1 MVAMSEVSRRLAA
14 IMFTD
19 IVGYS
24 ALTQKNENQALKD
37 LEEHRRLLRSNFRA
51 NGGAEINAMGDAFL
65 VEFSSSLNAVRCAIS
80 IQRILSERNRS
91 LPRDRAIRV
100 RIGIHLGDVLSHG
113 DDVYG
118 DAVNI
123 ASRLEPLASPGG
135 VCISQNVAD
144 DVRNKIDFPLVRLGR
159 YELKNV
165 EAPVEVY
172 RVVMPWEEEQPKEP
186 ARPERQRVAVLPF
199 ANISPDTND
208 EYLADGMTDEL
219 ISTLS
224 NIANL
229 GVIARTSVLR
239 YKGTSKGVHDIARE
253 LDVEAVL
260 DGSVRKSGNKLRVTI
275 RLIDG
280 ASEEHLWSKKFDKE
294 LEDILVIQSEIAD
307 SVAEAMEVEMK
318 TKEKHRIARRAT
330 ANAAAHTLYLKGR
343 FHWNKR
349 TEGGFKA
356 AIECFER
363 AIRDAP
369 EDALAYVGLAD
380 CYRIMGNRGF
390 MGSEEAASKA
400 RALVERALDL
410 DDTLAE
416 AHATLAGSLEVSWDW
431 SGAEREFLR
440 AIELNPSYASAY
452 QWYALHLGHRGRFKQ
467 AIEASRKAVELDPL
481 SPVMACTLF
490 EEYYLARQYDRA
502 AEQCERA
509 MELDPN
515 FGLAHFSLGQ
525 IYLER
530 HLLGQAVEKLEKAVS
545 ISTEPEYRA
554 VLAYAYAVS
563 GQRARATE
571 IYEELARAPVGNR
584 ASAPSLAV
592 IHVGLGENEKALA
605 LLDKACEEKSVALKH
620 YMVSPLLDN
629 LRSDP
634 RFDRLLE
641 KTGIRMP

>member
-1 MVAMSEVSRRLAA
+1 MSKASRRLAA

-24 ALTQKNENQALKD
+24 ALTQKNERQALKD
-37 LEEHRRLLRSNFRA
+37 LEEHRQLLRSNFKA
-51 NGGAEINAMGDAFL
+51 NDGTEINAMGDAFL
-65 VEFSSSLNAVRCAIS
+65 VEFSSSLNAVRCATA
-80 IQRILSERNRS
+80 IQRTLSERNRS
-91 LPRDRAIRV
+91 LPQERTIRV
-100 RIGIHLGDVLSHG
+100 RIGIHLGDVLSQG

-144 DVRNKIDFPLVRLGR
+144 DVRNKVGFPVVRLGS

-165 EAPVEVY
+165 ETQVEVY

-186 ARPERQRVAVLPF
+186 ARSARQRVAVLPF
-199 ANISPDTND
+199 TNISPDKND
-208 EYLADGMTDEL
+208 EYLAEGMTDEL

-239 YKGTSKGVHDIARE
+239 YKGTSRGIHDIARD
-253 LDVEAVL
+253 LNVEAVM
-260 DGSVRKSGNKLRVTI
+260 DGSIRKSGNKLRVTVQ
-275 RLIDG
+275 LIDG

-294 LEDILVIQSEIAD
+294 LQDILVIQSEIAD
-307 SVAEAMEVEMK
+307 NVAEAMEVEMK
-318 TKEKHRIARRAT
+318 AKEKHRIVRRAAT
-330 ANAAAHTLYLKGR
+330 NAAAHTLYLKGR
-343 FHWNKR
+343 YDWNKR
-349 TEGGFKA
+349 TEASLKTA
-356 AIECFER
+356 VECFEG

-369 EDALAYVGLAD
+369 EDALAYAGLAD

-390 MGSEEAASKA
+390 MSSDEAASKA
-400 RALVERALDL
+400 RAFVEKALDL

-416 AHATLAGSLEVSWDW
+416 AHATLAGSLEVIWDW

-452 QWYALHLGHRGRFKQ
+452 QWYALHLGHSGRFEQ
-467 AIEASRKAVELDPL
+467 GIEASRKAVELDPL

-490 EEYYLARQYDRA
+490 EEYYLARQYERA

-509 MELDPN
+509 MELEPN
-515 FGLAHFSLGQ
+515 FPLAHFSLGQ
-525 IYLER
+525 IYLEK
-530 HLLGQAVEKLEKAVS
+530 HLLDQAVEKLEKAIS
-545 ISTEPEYRA
+545 LSTEPEYGA

-563 GQRARATE
+563 GQKAKAMET
-571 IYEELARAPVGNR
+571 YEELARAPVGRR

-605 LLDKACEEKSVALKH
+605 LLDKACEGKSVSLKH
-620 YMVSPLLDN
+620 YMVSPMLDN

-641 KTGIRMP
+641 KTGIRVP